1 MDVFR
6 LSEWGPCRNLDFDPI
21 GVFEKDGVVFLSACE
36 RMPFGIQQRD
46 TANLQFPVQFVYL
59 MLCVDSEGEMV
70 QSRPAAVVG
79 SIQEAFRCL
88 DEDDVSIIF
97 LVAEALL
104 PFLVFTEAQ
113 LFQQPGPKLLAGCQ
127 IADIDFDI
135 MDDAHLTTSF
145 SFVTTLSC
153 LHFKS

>member
-1 MDVFR
+1 MMIPISIAFPTLLLFKFSPLMDVFR

-79 SIQEAFRCL
+79 SILRSVPLSGRRRCKYH
-88 DEDDVSIIF
+88 
-97 LVAEALL
+97 L
-104 PFLVFTEAQ
+104 P
-113 LFQQPGPKLLAGCQ
+113 C
-127 IADIDFDI
+127 
-135 MDDAHLTTSF
+135 S
-145 SFVTTLSC
+145 
-153 LHFKS
+153 